1 MKYLLKLFA
10 LLFCLS
16 ISFGQNNIG
25 KTDDL
30 ARIQLSTFV
39 SEKIDDL
46 PSTAKNLLKNKLSK
60 IVTLNGLSG
69 TENSRFIIT
78 PNISILFQEVLPGPP
93 RKVALTLEINF
104 YIGDGIQGTL
114 FGSETIAVKGV
125 GNSYAKAYTSAL
137 KQVKSKNPIFK
148 DFLING
154 KTKIIKYYNDRCDFI
169 LKEADMKA
177 NKNDFDASIATLTS
191 VPEVCKDC
199 YEKAMNLVGLI
210 FQRKIDFEC
219 KLDLAE
225 AKNVW
230 NVSLDE
236 SAAKNASTFLAK
248 INPNSSCYKDAL
260 DFSNVVAKRISDL
273 DKREWSFKMKIQ
285 QDNVDIQNESIKAAR
300 DIGTA
305 YAKNQPEVVYNIKG
319 WW

>member
-60 IVTLNGLSG
+60 IVTMNGLSG
-69 TENSRFIIT
+69 TANSRFIIT
-78 PNISILFQEVLPGPP
+78 PNISVLFQEVLPGPP

-219 KLDLAE
+219 KLDLNE

-248 INPNSSCYKDAL
+248 IDPNSSCYKDAL

-273 DKREWSFKMKIQ
+273 DKREWSFKMKVQ

-300 DIGTA
+300 DIGAA

>member
-60 IVTLNGLSG
+60 IVTMNGLSG
-69 TENSRFIIT
+69 TANSRFIIT

-148 DFLING
+148 DFIING

-169 LKEADMKA
+169 LKEADIKA

-219 KLDLAE
+219 KLDLNE

-248 INPNSSCYKDAL
+248 IDPNSSCYKDAL

-273 DKREWSFKMKIQ
+273 DKREWSFKMKVQ

-300 DIGTA
+300 DIGAA